1 MKTKNTN
8 SQNLKH
14 LLIMAGLMGLAACS
28 NGATTSDQPEADD
41 PQPTSPVSL
50 DFQAT
55 GQETTTCRVIG
66 VESESVGSIESLGGV
81 GLNLYMSDDIEV
93 IEESAYTFTT
103 SVATSDFSITL
114 AADGSDVADIEFN
127 AFVASPDVAPDVLD
141 VFILGLENPEVDT
154 DYTVTIAADSILCAD
169 GSTNSSDYE
178 IDLTVLHTD
187 VSYSE

>member
-1 MKTKNTN
+1 MKIKNTN

-14 LLIMAGLMGLAACS
+14 LLIMACLMGLAACS
-28 NGATTSDQPEADD
+28 NAASTSETPEAED
-41 PQPTSPVSL
+41 PQPTNMEQL
-50 DFQAT
+50 GFQAT
-55 GQETTTCRVIG
+55 GEETATCRVLS

-81 GLNLYMSDDIEV
+81 GLNLNMSDDIEV
-93 IEESAYTFTT
+93 IEEPADTFTT
-103 SVATSDFSITL
+103 SVDTSEFSITL
-114 AADGSDVADIEFN
+114 AEDDSIVANIEFE